1 MSAEIFQTPST
12 FFHTTMYLP
21 LSANRPLSVSKAKV
35 YQP

>member
-21 LSANRPLSVSKAKV
+21 LSVSKAKV